1 MCQFTKDA
9 SGNGPWHAIGTQ
21 NRSTRSVNLN
31 IACSTMKSSKHKSN
45 SVISKTKSALLEAS
59 PVFDGL
65 TFKNNEGDIID
76 VKKTLAKNTRSAIDL
91 LSHEANLRN
100 TNDPVFNKLAGRR
113 KPKPRKTLLPRF
125 DPFLCRQTTHEQKKR
140 KAK

>member
-1 MCQFTKDA
+1 M
-9 SGNGPWHAIGTQ
+9 
-21 NRSTRSVNLN
+21 N
-31 IACSTMKSSKHKSN
+31 IAGSTMKSSKHKSN

-76 VKKTLAKNTRSAIDL
+76 VKKTLAKNTRSAIDF

-100 TNDPVFNKLAGRR
+100 TNDPVFNKLAGR
-113 KPKPRKTLLPRF
+113 KKSKPRKTLQSHRF
-125 DPFLCRQTTHEQKKR
+125 TALQQSCLVGVKGYARGLAFIVFRLFRSTV
-140 KAK
+140 